1 MVKKIARFLVLAF
14 SLTLIYCQPQQKP
27 ADLVLKNGEIYT
39 MESEQPWA
47 KAVAIT
53 GNEIT
58 AVLDDNELVE
68 GFVGPETKVVDLQGK
83 FVMPGYIDGHTHFDG
98 FGAMQNDADLLA
110 VSEDTALLKELE
122 RLVSILPDG
131 EWITG
136 GKWDAHRLWK
146 ADWREREELK
156 KNRWHP
162 QRKTVDP
169 VTPNHPCFLSSWD
182 RDLYFAN
189 SLALQAA
196 GLENAKLSG
205 MKVGDDGRPTGLI
218 FAGSPAIEKIE
229 AVIQPKSEERV
240 LNEMRAGL
248 ARLAEQGIVEIH
260 DITDEG
266 YPELYSK
273 LQASGELTCRVWMRL
288 DLSRSPEMK
297 NKGLT
302 MGTHPVTGQ
311 EDPFLRYGAFKGYM
325 DGLMG
330 SHGALLRE
338 PYADNPETSGHYR
351 DQSSDDPP
359 GYAKPNL
366 EKIYQ
371 LMRTGVEAGYTID
384 THAIGDKGID
394 LVLDAYERLAEET
407 GRDKVARSRI
417 IHAQTVHDEMFPRF
431 KALDVVAEVTPSNVQ
446 DDMRWIVRRLGPE
459 REKLSHRYGSFL
471 KNGVVMNG
479 GSDIPGAQ
487 GATFVS
493 HPRSMIHAVVNRT
506 QDDGTPEGGWYPDE
520 KLTMHEAIK
529 MYTLDAAY
537 AVFAEDVRGSIKVGK
552 LADFTVSDIN
562 LMKIDPA
569 DVLKMNIEMTIV
581 DGKIVFER
589 NSET

>member
-1 MVKKIARFLVLAF
+1 MRKLVFFVLVTF
-14 SLTLIYCQPQQKP
+14 GFGFISCQPTQPP
-27 ADLVLKNGEIYT
+27 ADLVLMNGEIYT
-39 MESEQPWA
+39 MESAQPWA
-47 KAVAIT
+47 SAVAVT

-58 AVLDDNELVE
+58 AVVDDTDAIED
-68 GFVGPETKVVDLQGK
+68 FVGPETKVVDLQGK

-110 VSEDTALLKELE
+110 VSEDIGLLKELE
-122 RLVSILPDG
+122 RLVGVLPEG

-162 QRKTVDP
+162 HRNTVDP
-169 VTPNHPCFLSSWD
+169 LTPNHPCFLSSWD
-182 RDLYFAN
+182 KDLYFAN
-189 SLALQAA
+189 TLALKAA
-196 GLENAKLSG
+196 GLETAKLPG
-205 MKVGDDGRPTGLI
+205 MKLGDDGIPTGLM
-218 FAGSPAIEKIE
+218 FAGSPAIAEIE
-229 AVIQPKSEERV
+229 AVVQPKSEERV

-260 DITDEG
+260 DITDKG
-266 YPELYSK
+266 YPELYAK
-273 LQASGELTCRVWMRL
+273 LQASGELTSRVWMRV
-288 DLSRSPEMK
+288 DLSRSAEMK
-297 NKGLT
+297 EKGIT
-302 MGTHPVTGQ
+302 MGVHPVTGKP
-311 EDPFLRYGAFKGYM
+311 DPFLRYGAFKGYM

-338 PYADNPETSGHYR
+338 PYSDKPETSGHYR

-371 LMRTGVEAGYTID
+371 HMKTGVEGGYTID
-384 THAIGDKGID
+384 THAIGDRGID
-394 LVLDAYERLAEET
+394 FVLDAYERLAEET
-407 GRDKVARSRI
+407 GKDKVARSRI

-459 REKLSHRYGSFL
+459 REKLSHRYGSFV
-471 KNGVVMNG
+471 KNGIVMNG

-506 QDDGTPEGGWYPDE
+506 QDDGTPEGGWYPEE
-520 KLTMHEAIK
+520 KLSMHDAIK

-537 AVFAEDVRGSIKVGK
+537 SVFAEDVRGSIKVGK
-552 LADFTVSDIN
+552 LADFTICDIN

-581 DGKIVFER
+581 DGKIVYER

>member
-1 MVKKIARFLVLAF
+1 MKKTIVFLFLGFGLLTIA
-14 SLTLIYCQPQQKP
+14 CQPKEPP

-39 MESEQPWA
+39 MESDQPWA
-47 KAVAIT
+47 RAVAIT

-58 AVLDDNELVE
+58 AVADDDETIDR
-68 GFVGPETKVVDLQGK
+68 FIGPETQVVDLQGK

-98 FGAMQNDADLLA
+98 YGAMQNDADLLA
-110 VSEDTALLKELE
+110 VSDDSALLKELE
-122 RLVSILPDG
+122 RLVAILPKN

-162 QRKTVDP
+162 DRNTVDP
-169 VTPNHPCFLSSWD
+169 ITPNHPCLLSSWD
-182 RDLYFAN
+182 KDLYFAN
-189 SLALQAA
+189 TLALKAA
-196 GLENAKLSG
+196 GLENATLQG
-205 MKVGDDGRPTGLI
+205 MKLDDDGTPTGLL

-229 AVIQPKSEERV
+229 AVIQPKSEKRV

-260 DITDEG
+260 DITDKG
-266 YPELYSK
+266 YPELYAK

-288 DLSRSPEMK
+288 DLSRSVEMK
-297 NKGLT
+297 ERGIT
-302 MGTHPVTGQ
+302 MGVHPVSGQ
-311 EDPFLRYGAFKGYM
+311 ADQFLRYGAFKGYM

-338 PYADNPETSGHYR
+338 PYSDKPETSGHYR
-351 DQSSDDPP
+351 FQSSDDPP

-371 LMRTGVEAGYTID
+371 FMKTGVEGGYTID

-407 GRDKVARSRI
+407 GKDKVARSRI

-431 KALDVVAEVTPSNVQ
+431 KALGIVAEVTPSNVQ
-446 DDMRWIVRRLGPE
+446 DDMRWIIRRLGPE
-459 REKLSHRYGSFL
+459 REKLSHRYGSFV
-471 KNGVVMNG
+471 KNGIVMNG

-506 QDDGTPEGGWYPDE
+506 QDDGTPEGGWYPEE
-520 KLTMHEAIK
+520 KLTMHDAIK

-537 AVFAEDVRGSIKVGK
+537 AVFAEDIRGSIKVGK
-552 LADFTVSDIN
+552 LADFTICDLN

-581 DGKIVFER
+581 DGKIVYESG
-589 NSET
+589 SET